1 LELDFSEED
10 LEVVPKE
17 KYVSVIETSITKIET
32 LVTSFQRNRQFGKG
46 IEVLIAG
53 KPNVGKSSLMNSL
66 LEKDRVIVSHIPGTT
81 RDLVH
86 EDIIMEDTLVRLIDT
101 AGIRFTEDEVEA
113 EGVSRAKK
121 LLNSCEIVLIVLDVS
136 ESLDS
141 DDIEIINNLLHNKY
155 ITEDPIKFST
165 RQIAESFV
173 EDGLKLALSDSVITD
188 SEMLW
193 LNEVAEINEISPD
206 WFEMKLNEIKSK
218 SHLIGKMDF
227 ALYAII

>member
-1 LELDFSEED
+1 MNEFFIRDHKLAFFTPIKIRKAMEIPQLDRSNYLKGLLITARKDKQLSE
-10 LEVVPKE
+10 PE
-17 KYVSVIETSITKIET
+17 KLVI
-32 LVTSFQRNRQFGKG
+32 
-46 IEVLIAG
+46 
-53 KPNVGKSSLMNSL
+53 
-66 LEKDRVIVSHIPGTT
+66 
-81 RDLVH
+81 
-86 EDIIMEDTLVRLIDT
+86 
-101 AGIRFTEDEVEA
+101 
-113 EGVSRAKK
+113 KK
-121 LLNSCEIVLIVLDVS
+121 L
-136 ESLDS
+136 S
-141 DDIEIINNLLHNKY
+141 DKLGFSPDFYDEIINNLLHNKY